1 MMKLKNKK
9 IKNICM
15 LSTHG
20 YFDPVPELG
29 KTDTGGQVLYVL
41 QLAQAI
47 TRFGIKVD
55 IYTRWFDSAKPQI
68 ETIPNCSKVRVI
80 RIPAG
85 KWEFIPKESI
95 YGVLDELAE
104 NMIKFIKEQKLE
116 YDLFHGH
123 YVDAGIVT
131 LKVAKALS
139 KPSFFT
145 AHSLGAWK
153 KQRVSVD
160 PKEMDK
166 IFNFTHRI
174 AQELRIFQSING
186 QTITS
191 KEEEEKM
198 KELYHFQPANLE
210 FTPPGVDVNMFRT
223 LKKNEKEENTEII
236 LPYKY
241 IFVVSRIS
249 KAKAHDLLLL
259 AFKQILRE
267 FPEIHLVIAGGTPNP
282 DQEEIEVISNI
293 KSFVKQN
300 QIEKNVHLIG
310 GIAHDNL
317 PPYFRKAELFILPAR
332 YEPFGMTALE
342 AMACKIPVIISKF
355 TGIQENLLNGQDCL
369 IVNPCET
376 QNYAKSISTLINNK
390 KMRQNLAKKGYLTV
404 RDKFS
409 WEAIAQRFINFYTKI
424 INRTNIH

>member
-1 MMKLKNKK
+1 MTKLKNQK

-47 TRFGIKVD
+47 TRFGINVD
-55 IYTRWFDSAKPQI
+55 IYTRWFDAAKPQI
-68 ETIPNCSKVRVI
+68 EPIPDCSKARVI

-95 YGVLDELAE
+95 YRVLDELAE

-116 YDLFHGH
+116 YDLFHAH

-153 KQRVSVD
+153 KQRVSGD

-191 KEEEEKM
+191 KEEEKKL

-210 FTPPGVDVNMFRT
+210 FTPPGVDVNKFRA

-236 LPYKY
+236 LPNKY

-249 KAKAHDLLLL
+249 KAKAHDLLLP
-259 AFKQILRE
+259 AFKQILKE
-267 FPEIHLVIAGGTPNP
+267 FPDIHLIIAGGTLNP
-282 DQEEIEVISNI
+282 DQEEIDVLSNI

-342 AMACKIPVIISKF
+342 AMACKIPVVISKF
-355 TGIQENLLNGQDCL
+355 SGIQENLIHGQDCL
-369 IVNPCET
+369 IINPYET
-376 QNYAKSISTLINNK
+376 QNYAKSISMLLRDR
-390 KMRQNLAKKGYLTV
+390 KMRQNLAKNGYLTV
-404 RDKFS
+404 REKFS
-409 WEAIAQRFINFYTKI
+409 WEAIAKRFINFYTKI
-424 INRTNIH
+424 IHKTNIH